1 MFSLYIWLLYSLDH
15 NVYILLIILTIKQ
28 KAYDGD
34 YRRKLSTLDI
44 TKGFGMLHFTY
55 NNRATLRG
63 N

>member
-1 MFSLYIWLLYSLDH
+1 
-15 NVYILLIILTIKQ
+15 LTIKQ